1 MVRRCSTKA
10 RRSEGELAGPS
21 DHRTGPSDWTFA
33 PRTVALSDRRC
44 SLSARTA
51 IPLQTDC
58 DRRDRLHR
66 GPGLTPGEFS
76 RT

>member
-10 RRSEGELAGPS
+10 RRSEGELLGRS
-21 DHRTGPSDWTFA
+21 DHRTGLSHPRTGPSHAA
-33 PRTVALSDRRC
+33 PRPFGPQMLGLRSD
-44 SLSARTA
+44 SN
-51 IPLQTDC
+51 PHLQI
-58 DRRDRLHR
+58 HR